1 LNAAKNTVPVALLE
15 LEHMGHIGWD
25 REKFLYDDMH
35 PKFAFNNAVS
45 NILLNALAV
54 CNVSNDYMG

>member
-45 NILLNALAV
+45 NILLNALA
-54 CNVSNDYMG
+54 SL